1 MGNNGCCQH
10 SWRPAHLQKLGFGK
24 YRQRT
29 GGHDR
34 RIWSMFG
41 IGTLLSED
49 GMEFIRLAS
58 VRSSAISPQEILF
71 LKAFFHCVLCNH
83 KFLFMSHTA

>member
-1 MGNNGCCQH
+1 VATG
-10 SWRPAHLQKLGFGK
+10 ALAELGFGK

-41 IGTLLSED
+41 IEALLSED
-49 GMEFIRLAS
+49 GIEFIGLAS
-58 VRSSAISPQEILF
+58 VRSSAICPQEILF
-71 LKAFFHCVLCNH
+71 LKAFSIVFFAIINFYSCPIPCNT
-83 KFLFMSHTA
+83 LS

>member
-1 MGNNGCCQH
+1 MMLPTLVATG
-10 SWRPAHLQKLGFGK
+10 ALAELGFGK
-24 YRQRT
+24 YRQQT
-29 GGHDR
+29 GGHHR

-41 IGTLLSED
+41 IRALLSED
-49 GMEFIRLAS
+49 GMEFMGLAS
-58 VRSSAISPQEILF
+58 VRSSAKCPQEILF